1 MPAFLFYITYTH
13 THTHTQNSGE
23 REVNICG
30 TPRLSRLFIYLN
42 IRWNYYFLFNTDDAN
57 VFSKESAMLAI
68 ITLPAWQTGLPGF
81 HNKNPPNCY
90 SKLAQTNHVP
100 RGSPGTIR
108 ISFIYLSCPFVVSDM
123 VFARAVWIEDDKHF
137 DGVIPKNW
145 IQENIVRWPKT
156 HVQSAHKKKLDPME
170 DWLTFQLVKIKMTS
184 GMMALLLH

>member
-1 MPAFLFYITYTH
+1 MKNKNFLFFIFFF
-13 THTHTQNSGE
+13 
-23 REVNICG
+23 IC
-30 TPRLSRLFIYLN
+30 
-42 IRWNYYFLFNTDDAN
+42 
-57 VFSKESAMLAI
+57 LARD
-68 ITLPAWQTGLPGF
+68 L
-81 HNKNPPNCY
+81 
-90 SKLAQTNHVP
+90 
-100 RGSPGTIR
+100 
-108 ISFIYLSCPFVVSDM
+108 FIYLSCPFVVSDM